1 MSRETRCA
9 GNCERRT
16 GGLRPVT
23 SGMTTARSL
32 MERGTALP
40 FHPYAS
46 VILDVLLL
54 PFLQRMSVRCDGL
67 NGLRARILPS
77 SALIFRGL

>member
-1 MSRETRCA
+1 
-9 GNCERRT
+9 
-16 GGLRPVT
+16 
-23 SGMTTARSL
+23 

-54 PFLQRMSVRCDGL
+54 PFLQRMSVRRDGL

-77 SALIFRGL
+77 SALSHRRL